1 MIELPTTR
9 TKRHMRTRQ
18 AILDAARQIIAE
30 QGPDALSMRLL
41 AERIDYSP
49 AGLYEY
55 FASKEEIIAAVCD
68 QGQGYLYEAMAQADL
83 ELPPAEY
90 LYQIGMAYINFALE
104 HPDYF
109 LLMFTVAPPQEMA
122 ELPEEAV
129 KAVMQQEGSAYGILV
144 QGIRRGIESGAFLTR
159 PGFGL
164 DEMSYAAWTLVH
176 GIAML
181 RTTALRGYPADLE
194 AADHQALL
202 NFMRGLQA
210 R

>member
-1 MIELPTTR
+1 MTETPTTR
-9 TKRHMRTRQ
+9 TRRHQRTRQ

-30 QGPDALSMRLL
+30 EGPNALSMRSL
-41 AERIDYSP
+41 AERIDYSA

-83 ELPPAEY
+83 ALPPAEY
-90 LYQIGMAYINFALE
+90 LYQIGMAYIHFALE

-109 LLMFTVAPPQEMA
+109 LLMFTVAPPPEMA

-144 QGIRRGIESGAFLTR
+144 QGIRRGIESGVFVAR

-164 DEMSYAAWTLVH
+164 DEMAYAAWTLVH

-181 RTTALRGYPADLE
+181 RTTALRGYPVDLE